1 MNNLTKQLQIEVDTS
16 FLYDSIAKI
25 QTDESMKRVLTSLSE
40 IEKRHAEGILKK
52 IRTTDPEMQMPGPS
66 RRARMQL
73 FLGKFFGYD
82 SIISGLSNVEKN
94 VARSSVMNKK
104 KEGKE
109 LSGLEHNHLKI
120 IEAIKS
126 NQKMN
131 VSSGLLSRFEG
142 RHSTVGGNALRAAVL
157 GANDGLV
164 SNLSLVMGIA
174 GAAASDQTIM
184 LTGIAGLLAGAISMA
199 LGEWLSVQSSTELNL
214 NQIALETE
222 ELENSPEE
230 EQKELALLY
239 QAKGMDIKTSEDL
252 AAKTFESKEKAIEAL
267 IVEELGLDK
276 EELSGSAWEAAIA
289 SFILFAFG
297 AIIPVFPYFFL
308 EGYSAMMLSIGSAII
323 GLFVIGASITLFTGR
338 SIIFSGFR
346 QVLFG
351 LAAAAVTY
359 GIGALIGVS
368 MAG

>member
-1 MNNLTKQLQIEVDTS
+1 MNNLTRQLQIETDTS

-25 QTDESMKRVLTSLSE
+25 QTDESMKRVLTSLGD
-40 IEKRHAEGILKK
+40 IERRHAEALLAK
-52 IRTTDPEMQMPGPS
+52 IRTTDPEMRMPQPS
-66 RRARMQL
+66 GRARTRL

-82 SIISGLSNVEKN
+82 SIISGLSAIEKN
-94 VARSSVMNKK
+94 AARSSVLNKQRT
-104 KEGKE
+104 GRNPT
-109 LSGLEHNHLKI
+109 GFEHNHLKI
-120 IEAIKS
+120 IEAISS
-126 NQKMN
+126 NRKMN
-131 VSSGLLSRFEG
+131 VSGGLLSRFEG
-142 RHSTVGGNALRAAVL
+142 RHRTVGGNALRAAVL

-174 GAAASDQTIM
+174 GAAASDATIM

-214 NQIALETE
+214 NQIALETD
-222 ELENSPEE
+222 ELENSPDEE
-230 EQKELALLY
+230 RKELALLY
-239 QAKGMDIKTSEDL
+239 QAKGMDVQTSEEL
-252 AAKTFESKEKAIEAL
+252 AAKAFENKESAIGAL
-267 IVEELGLDK
+267 IVEELGLNQ

-289 SFILFAFG
+289 SFVLFAFG

-308 EGYSAMMLSIGSAII
+308 EGRSAMMLSIGAAIV
-323 GLFVIGASITLFTGR
+323 GLFGIGASITLFTGK
-338 SIIFSGFR
+338 SVFFSGMR